1 VTKIV
6 IEGVRSGV
14 VAGGILNWLKQ
25 LFSRK
30 QLYNELDEEASIHLE
45 KRIEELLATGMSMEE
60 ATASARREFGNV
72 APVKQG
78 AREAWGWKWLEDL
91 MIDLRYGMRMFK
103 KNPVLT
109 VAAVLTLA
117 LGIGANTAI
126 FTLLYGLVLRSLPT
140 PNATQLVMVGIAST
154 AQLSED
160 DGSWMTYQMF
170 EAFRSKQSSFR
181 ELSAWEEGRVLL
193 REKQGSVQRYTAG
206 MVSGNAFDLLGLSPY
221 RGRLI
226 EPSDDVRGGP
236 RTGWPV
242 VLSYGLWKDFY
253 GGAEDVVGKK
263 VTVSDV
269 PMTIVGIAPP
279 DFQGVWPGTQ
289 AKMYLPLHFLPVAL
303 NIPDLMEETNTHLF
317 GVDVIGTLKPGIS
330 MAQANAEVKQLQKGL
345 FERSIPQRFQKDSY
359 FQKAYLLVSS
369 ARNGLPNYITYTYK
383 KPLYLMQGL
392 VGVVLL
398 LCCVNI
404 AGLMLSRLVARQ
416 QEFAVRT
423 AVGASARRLML
434 QYLTESSVIAIM
446 GSAMGAMA
454 AWYGS
459 NALLRF
465 FRDPMMGEAVYVHP
479 DKAIFW
485 MTLAFAVLT
494 TLLCGTLPAWKA
506 SRTDPGTL
514 LKSRS
519 TISGRKTIASRMFV
533 PIQVGLSLVLVAMA
547 SLLSVSVVKLR
558 AEETGFDLDHVTIQN
573 SPLDLLKLKGDA
585 KLDLYQRMVDRLME
599 MPAID
604 SAAVTFQTP
613 MTGVKITGDFQAV
626 SDGLNPPEDTQM
638 PYNEVG
644 PGYFRT
650 MKTRIL
656 VGREFEKTD
665 RELNVCILNESAAQ
679 FFFPHQQAVGRYVR
693 NRVTDEFPDKV
704 ECRVIGLA
712 EDAKYYDVRL
722 RPPRTIYL
730 PLSTKRVDNL
740 WAMVFL
746 IHSPSKAQAVAGFR
760 QTLSE
765 IAPTVPLVIF
775 VTLREQMDAALGSQ
789 ELITLLTNFFGT
801 VALLLSALGLYGLL
815 SASVTHR
822 QGEIGVRMALGATP
836 LKMLRMILLEALTLL
851 GWGMLLG
858 AVGLFFA
865 TRFVESML
873 HGVSAY
879 DPLTLAAVAATLLLV
894 TILAAIVPALRAARL
909 DPIETLRSE

>member
-1 VTKIV
+1 ML
-6 IEGVRSGV
+6 S
-14 VAGGILNWLKQ
+14 
-25 LFSRK
+25 
-30 QLYNELDEEASIHLE
+30 
-45 KRIEELLATGMSMEE
+45 KRETWA
-60 ATASARREFGNV
+60 
-72 APVKQG
+72 
-78 AREAWGWKWLEDL
+78 WKWVEDL
-91 MIDLRYGMRMFK
+91 MVDLQYGIRMLR

-109 VAAVLTLA
+109 IAAVLTLA

-126 FTLLYGLVLRSLPT
+126 FTLLYGLVLRSLPA
-140 PNATQLVMVGIAST
+140 PNAKQLVMVGIAST
-154 AQLSED
+154 AQPSED
-160 DGSWMTYQMF
+160 DGASMTYQMLQF
-170 EAFRSKQSSFR
+170 FRSEQSSFR
-181 ELSAWEEGRVLL
+181 ELSAWSQSQVLL
-193 REKQGSVQRYTAG
+193 KDKQGSVQRYSAG
-206 MVSGNAFDLLGLSPY
+206 MVSGNAFDLLGLLPY
-221 RGRLI
+221 WGRLI

-236 RTGWPV
+236 STGWPV
-242 VLSYGLWKDFY
+242 VLSYGFWKDFY

-263 VTVSDV
+263 VMVSDV
-269 PMTIVGIAPP
+269 PVIIVGIASP

-289 AKMYLPLHFLPVAL
+289 VKMYFPLHFLPIAA
-303 NIPDLMEETNTHLF
+303 NIPDLLDETTTHMDFL
-317 GVDVIGTLKPGIS
+317 DVIGTLKPGVS
-330 MAQANAEVKQLQKGL
+330 MTQANAELKQLQKGL
-345 FERSIPQRFQKDSY
+345 IERSIPQRYLKDPY
-359 FQKAYLLVSS
+359 FQKSYLS
-369 ARNGLPNYITYTYK
+369 ARSARSGLPSYITYTYR

-404 AGLMLSRLVARQ
+404 GGLMLSRVVARQ

-423 AVGASARRLML
+423 AVGASAKRLML
-434 QYLTESSVIAIM
+434 QSLTESFVIAIL
-446 GSAMGAMA
+446 GSALGAMA

-459 NALLRF
+459 DTLLRF
-465 FRDPMMGEAVYVHP
+465 FRDPMMGEAVSVHP

-485 MTLAFAVLT
+485 MTLIFAVLT

-519 TISGRKTIASRMFV
+519 TMGGRKKIAGRMFV
-533 PIQVGLSLVLVAMA
+533 PVQVGLSVVLVAMA
-547 SLLSVSVVKLR
+547 SLLSLSVVKLR
-558 AEETGFDLDHVTIQN
+558 AEQTGFDLDHVTIQN

-599 MPAID
+599 MPGID

-613 MTGVKITGDFQAV
+613 MTGLKISGDFQAV
-626 SDGLNPPEDTQM
+626 SDGLNPPEDSQM
-638 PYNEVG
+638 PFNEVG

-656 VGREFEKTD
+656 AGREFEKTD
-665 RELNVCILNESAAQ
+665 RDLNVCILNESAAE

-730 PLSTKRVDNL
+730 PISTKRVDHL
-740 WAMVFL
+740 WAKVFL
-746 IHSPSKAQAVAGFR
+746 IHSQSKAQAVAGFR
-760 QTLSE
+760 QALSE
-765 IAPTVPLVIF
+765 IAPTIPLVIF

-815 SASVTHR
+815 SASVTQR

-836 LKMLRMILLEALTLL
+836 GKVLRMILLEALTLL

-858 AVGLFFA
+858 AAGLFFA
-865 TRFVESML
+865 IRFVESML
-873 HGVSAY
+873 HEVSAY
-879 DPLTLAAVAATLLLV
+879 DPITLASVVATLVFV

-909 DPIETLRSE
+909 DPIEALRAE